1 MGKQKNSK
9 AQFFIM
15 LKLIKSKEKNF
26 LLKLD
31 SILEKRKFKNP
42 YIDLKI
48 KFIIQ
53 DVKKNK
59 DLALIKY
66 EKKYSK
72 LKNISLKNIKF
83 SNLEINTII
92 KKLDKETKKSI
103 DLAYSRILNFHKKQK
118 MSSFSFKD
126 KFKNSFS
133 YKSSAINKIGV
144 YVPGGLASYPSSVL
158 MNCIPAIVA
167 GVKKIYMTT
176 PSMSKQ
182 YNPAVIYAAKKC
194 KVKEIYK
201 VGGAQAIAAM
211 AYGTKIVNKVDK
223 IVGPGNA
230 YVAAAKKQVYG
241 DVGIDMIAGPS
252 EVTIVADKSS
262 KPDWI
267 AADLIA
273 QAEHDESSQSIVISD
288 NITTINKIN
297 YFLLEQLKV
306 LPKKKI
312 ASKSLKK
319 FGLSI
324 LVKNKKLLADTINLI
339 APEHLEIFTR
349 NPEKILKSVT
359 NAGSI
364 FVGQYSPEA
373 VGDYLAGPNHVLP
386 TSGTARFSSGLSV
399 YDFLKRHSII
409 KMSKSGIE
417 RLGAS
422 VINLAKYE
430 NLEGHVNS
438 IKIRL
443 KKEEK

>member
-1 MGKQKNSK
+1 
-9 AQFFIM
+9 M
-15 LKLIKSKEKNF
+15 LRLITSNQKNF
-26 LLKLD
+26 LSKLNF
-31 SILEKRKFKNP
+31 ILEKRKFKNP
-42 YIDLKI
+42 TIDSKVKLIINDI
-48 KFIIQ
+48 K
-53 DVKKNK
+53 KKK
-59 DLALIKY
+59 DIAKVKY
-66 EKKYSK
+66 EKKFSK
-72 LKNISLKNIKF
+72 IKNISLNKIKF
-83 SNLEINTII
+83 TDAEKNKII
-92 KKLDKETKKSI
+92 KKLDKKTKVSI
-103 DLAYSRILNFHKKQK
+103 DLAYDRILNFHKKQK
-118 MSSFSFKD
+118 LYSFSFKD
-126 KFKNSFS
+126 RFKNLFS
-133 YKSSAINKIGV
+133 YKSNAINRVGV

-167 GVKKIYMTT
+167 GVKNIYMAT
-176 PSMSKQ
+176 PSMDTN

-201 VGGAQAIAAM
+201 IGGAQAIAAM
-211 AYGTKIVNKVDK
+211 TYGTKIVKKVDK

-230 YVAAAKKQVYG
+230 YVVAAKKQVFG

-252 EVTIVADKSS
+252 EVTIVADKQS

-273 QAEHDESSQSIVISD
+273 QAEHDENSQSILISD
-288 NITTINKIN
+288 DIKMINSVN

-312 ASKSLKK
+312 ASKSLKN

-324 LVKNKKLLADTINLI
+324 LVKNKKILADTINLI
-339 APEHLEIFTR
+339 APEHLEIFTKR
-349 NPEKILKSVT
+349 PNQILKNIK

-364 FVGQYSPEA
+364 FIGQYSPEA

-386 TSGTARFSSGLSV
+386 TSGSARFSSGLSV

-417 RLGAS
+417 RLGTS

-430 NLEGHVNS
+430 NLEGHANS

-443 KKEEK
+443 KKGKK

>member
-1 MGKQKNSK
+1 
-9 AQFFIM
+9 M
-15 LKLIKSKEKNF
+15 LKLLKSNQKNF
-26 LLKLD
+26 LTKLEF
-31 SILEKRKFKNP
+31 ILEKRKFTNP
-42 YIDLKI
+42 NIDSKI
-48 KFIIQ
+48 KSIIQ
-53 DVKKNK
+53 DIKKNK

-72 LKNISLKNIKF
+72 FKYISLKNIKLKKEEK
-83 SNLEINTII
+83 NKII
-92 KKLDKETKKSI
+92 KKLDKKTKKSI
-103 DLAYSRILNFHKKQK
+103 DLAYDRILNFHKKQK
-118 MSSFSFKD
+118 LSSFSFTD

-133 YKSSAINKIGV
+133 YKSNAINKVGV

-167 GVKKIYMTT
+167 GVKNIYMTT
-176 PSMSKQ
+176 PSMGKNL
-182 YNPAVIYAAKKC
+182 NPAVIYAAKKC

-211 AYGTKIVNKVDK
+211 AYGTKIINKVDK

-230 YVAAAKKQVYG
+230 YVATAKKQVFG

-252 EVTIVADKSS
+252 EVTIVADKWS

-288 NITTINKIN
+288 DMKVINKIN
-297 YFLLEQLKV
+297 YFLSEQLKL

-312 ASKSLKK
+312 AFKSLKN

-324 LVKNKKLLADTINLI
+324 LVKNKKLLISAINLI
-339 APEHLEIFTR
+339 APEHLEIFTK
-349 NPEKILKSVT
+349 NPKQILKNVT

-386 TSGTARFSSGLSV
+386 TSGSARFSSGLSV
-399 YDFLKRHSII
+399 YDFLKRYSVI

-443 KKEEK
+443 KKGKK